1 MKKLTQTQKKWI
13 KQAVLIVSVLVATT
27 AISFLVLSLCNIL
40 HFDGGL
46 AFNTELFISFRDAW
60 YGWIFMIF
68 FQIALTILLC
78 VLPGVSMAFIVL
90 CTAIYSEPWEAFL
103 ICFIS
108 VMIASFVMY
117 LIGRFGGY
125 KVCVK
130 LLGEEDCEKAIQLLD
145 VKSKVYFPLMM
156 LFPAFPDEA
165 LTMLAGT
172 LKMKLSWF
180 APAVIIG
187 RGIGIFS
194 IVYGISLVPFEE
206 FTSLYDWLVFIT
218 VCAFWLII
226 IFYLANKL
234 DKKLESKKADQ
245 LNKE

>member
-1 MKKLTQTQKKWI
+1 
-13 KQAVLIVSVLVATT
+13 
-27 AISFLVLSLCNIL
+27 
-40 HFDGGL
+40 
-46 AFNTELFISFRDAW
+46 
-60 YGWIFMIF
+60 
-68 FQIALTILLC
+68 
-78 VLPGVSMAFIVL
+78 MAFIVL
-90 CTAIYSEPWEAFL
+90 CTAIYPDPLESFL

-117 LIGRFGGY
+117 FIGRFGGY

-130 LLGEEDCEKAIQLLD
+130 LLGEEDCQKAIQLLD

-180 APAVIIG
+180 APAVVIG

-194 IVYGISLVPFEE
+194 IVYGISIVPFEQ
-206 FTSLYDWLVFIT
+206 FVSLYDWLVFIT
-218 VCAFWLII
+218 VCAFWLVV
-226 IFYLANKL
+226 IFFLANKL
-234 DKKLESKKADQ
+234 DKYLESKKANQ
-245 LNKE
+245 ESK

>member
-13 KQAVLIVSVLVATT
+13 KQGILILSILLAT
-27 AISFLVLSLCNIL
+27 AGVSFLILSFFNIL
-40 HFDGGL
+40 SFDGGL
-46 AFNTELFISFRDAW
+46 VFNTDLFVSFRDAW
-60 YGWIFMIF
+60 YGWIIMIV
-68 FQIALTILLC
+68 FQIALTIMLC
-78 VLPGVSMAFIVL
+78 ILPGVSMAFIVL
-90 CTAIYSEPWEAFL
+90 CTTLYPEPWEAFL

-125 KVCVK
+125 RVCVK
-130 LLGEEDCEKAIQLLD
+130 LLGEEDCEKAIQLLE

-180 APAVIIG
+180 VPAVVIG

-206 FTSLYDWLVFIT
+206 FTSLYDWLVLIT

-234 DKKLESKKADQ
+234 DKKLESKKA
-245 LNKE
+245 KSE

>member
-1 MKKLTQTQKKWI
+1 MKRLTQKQKKWI
-13 KQAVLIVSVLVATT
+13 RQGILILSVLVAT
-27 AISFLVLSLCNIL
+27 AAVSFGILSLFDIL
-40 HFDGGL
+40 SYDGGL
-46 AFNTELFISFRDAW
+46 VFNIDMFTSFRDAW
-60 YGWIFMIF
+60 YGWIIMIAL
-68 FQIALTILLC
+68 QIALTILLC
-78 VLPGVSMAFIVL
+78 ILPGISMAFIVL
-90 CTAIYSEPWEAFL
+90 CTSLYSEPWEAFL

-117 LIGRFGGY
+117 LLGRFGGY

-130 LLGEEDCEKAIQLLD
+130 MLGEEDCEKAINLLE

-180 APAVIIG
+180 IPAVVIG

-194 IVYGISLVPFEE
+194 IVYGISLVPFES
-206 FTSLYDWLVFIT
+206 FTTLYDWLVFIT
-218 VCAFWLII
+218 VCAFWLVI

-234 DKKLESKKADQ
+234 SIRLENKKSNEEKGA
-245 LNKE
+245 